1 MDININE
8 INTVLGKDGKVVI
21 DVRETDELRETGFL
35 PGAVHY
41 PLSTFNLDEL
51 TLDKSKEYYLVCK
64 SGGRSKRV
72 QDHMILHGYN
82 ANNIE
87 GGMSEYQG
95 VRSYF

>member
-1 MDININE
+1 MDINIKE
-8 INTVLGKDGKVVI
+8 IETVLTKEGKVVI
-21 DVRETDELRETGFL
+21 DVRETDELKETGFL

-64 SGGRSKRV
+64 AGARSKRV
-72 QDHMILHGYN
+72 QEHMIAHGYQ
-82 ANNIE
+82 ANNVE
-87 GGMSEYQG
+87 GGMSEYEG